1 MNAKDNQNPLPAF
14 DIKTLMETQQRN
26 FQAMTQAGQMAMTGW
41 QAMVQRQAE
50 MISNM
55 TQTNTDAL
63 QQIMK
68 EGTPEEKMARQ
79 ADICKRAYE
88 TSVIQSREMTQMM
101 TEATR
106 EAAALIQKRVKGTV
120 TEVSD
125 AIKKAADKAA

>member
-1 MNAKDNQNPLPAF
+1 MSAKDNPDSIPAL
-14 DIKTLMETQQRN
+14 DIKTLMETQRRN

-41 QAMVQRQAE
+41 QAMAQRQAE

-68 EGTPEEKMARQ
+68 EGTPEEKIARQ
-79 ADICKRAYE
+79 ADVFKRAYE
-88 TSVIQSREMTQMM
+88 ISVAQSREMTQMM
-101 TEATR
+101 TQTTR
-106 EAAALIQKRVKGTV
+106 EAAELIQKRVKGTV
-120 TEVSD
+120 SEVSD